1 MDTSPLYSD
10 HKIRG
15 IGFYTKR
22 LLEGFRELNPKDLV
36 VKELKDKD
44 EIKKADFDI
53 LHIPY
58 FQPFFHTLPLLK
70 KFPLALTIH
79 DLIPI
84 KHPKH
89 YPVGLRGD
97 FFWRF
102 QKWLLKRVDLVIT
115 DSFSSKY
122 DISGLAGYPQDR
134 IFVIP
139 LAAGREFEKLKV
151 KSEKLKVK
159 EKYGLPDKF
168 VLCVGDVN
176 WNKNVPGLVK
186 ACEKIN
192 VPLVVVGKQAVTENF
207 DRKHPE
213 NKDLVWLQDYFENC
227 KKKGADFNFLNLLGF
242 IPTEDLV
249 AIYNLASVYCQSS
262 FDEGFGLP
270 VLEAMACGCPVV
282 CSDAGSLPEVTDKAA
297 LVVKPEINSLS
308 CGINRVLEDGEL
320 RAELVKSGVAR
331 PQNFSWKK
339 TAEKTRSIYKLL
351 LKK

>member
-1 MDTSPLYSD
+1 MDTSPLYSND
-10 HKIRG
+10 KIRG

-36 VKELKDKD
+36 VKELKNKD

-58 FQPFFHTLPLLK
+58 FQPFFHTLPLIR
-70 KFPLALTIH
+70 KFPLVLTIH

-84 KHPKH
+84 KYPKH

-102 QKWLLKRVDLVIT
+102 QKQLLRRVDLVIT

-134 IFVIP
+134 IFVTS
-139 LAAGREFEKLKV
+139 LAAGREFKKL
-151 KSEKLKVK
+151 EIGNWKLEIKQ
-159 EKYGLPDKF
+159 KYQLPDVF
-168 VLCVGDVN
+168 VLNVGDVN
-176 WNKNVPGLVK
+176 WNKNVSGLVR
-186 ACEKIN
+186 ACQKIKI
-192 VPLVVVGKQAVTENF
+192 PLVVVGKQAVTENF

-213 NKDLVWLQDYFENC
+213 NKDLVWLQNYFENC
-227 KKKGADFNFLNLLGF
+227 KLKIGNSKFLNLVGF

-249 AIYNLASVYCQSS
+249 VIYNLASVYCQPS

-270 VLEAMACGCPVV
+270 VLEAMSCGCPVV
-282 CSDAGSLPEVTDKAA
+282 CSDGGSLPEVAGEAA
-297 LVVKPEINSLS
+297 FVVKPEVGSLAS
-308 CGINRVLEDGEL
+308 GITEVLKNGKL
-320 RAELVKSGVAR
+320 RAELVRSGIAR
-331 PQNFSWKK
+331 SQNFSWKK
-339 TAEKTRSIYKLL
+339 TAQQTLSVYRLL
-351 LKK
+351 DR